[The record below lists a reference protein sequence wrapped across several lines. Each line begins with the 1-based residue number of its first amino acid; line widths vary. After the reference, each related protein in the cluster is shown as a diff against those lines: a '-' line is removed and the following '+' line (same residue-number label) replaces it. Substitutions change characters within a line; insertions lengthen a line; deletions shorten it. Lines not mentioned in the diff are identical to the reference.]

1 MRDIMK
7 KVGLMVFDLDGTL
20 IDSGDDLATAV
31 NHALKEMSLPPLDRD
46 VITGFVGDGGRKL
59 IERSLGDG
67 HNGRLAEAYNRF
79 MSYYKEHSL
88 DRTCLYPGVTDV
100 LRHFGDTIKV
110 IVTNKQEGLSRTI
123 ARALGIDMEFAD
135 IIGRDSTPFKK
146 PDPSLMVM
154 LAERYKRDIKETV
167 VVGDGWNDIKLAKN
181 AGAIS
186 CTLLNGLG
194 PRERLL
200 ELHPDYCCE
209 DITELKE
216 LFC

>member
-1 MRDIMK
+1 MK
-7 KVGLMVFDLDGTL
+7 KIDLMVFDLDGTL
-20 IDSGDDLATAV
+20 VDSGDDLAAAV
-31 NHALKEMSLPPLDRD
+31 NYALKEMSLPALDRD

-67 HNGRLAEAYNRF
+67 SNGSLAEAYNRF
-79 MSYYKEHSL
+79 MSYYTEHSL
-88 DRTCLYPGVTDV
+88 ERTCLYPGVTDI
-100 LRHFGDTIKV
+100 LRHFEGTIKV

-123 ARALGIDMEFAD
+123 ARTLGIDMKFED
-135 IIGRDSTPFKK
+135 IIGRDSTPYKK
-146 PDPSLMVM
+146 PDSALITM
-154 LAERYKRDIKETV
+154 LTERYESDIQKTV

-181 AGAIS
+181 SGAIS

-200 ELHPDYCCE
+200 ELHPDFVCE